1 MYYTVVVY
9 LHIHEYAG
17 TQAGPNFTR
26 KPQIADFWI
35 SVLSAFAVYYLQ
47 KWTTDWLIPIIG
59 RVSEYKPLESKELK
73 HEKSKKAAEKI
84 YKTFWHMGCAI
95 GAYAI
100 IKDCNWLPWYFGGK
114 GDLVYGFENMPFSP
128 MNDSL
133 YLYGLIVFGHPL

>member
-9 LHIHEYAG
+9 LHIHEYAE

-95 GAYAI
+95 GAYLLFY
-100 IKDCNWLPWYFGGK
+100 IKLADENNFTYPLTK
-114 GDLVYGFENMPFSP
+114 IFEKFQNIKS
-128 MNDSL
+128 
-133 YLYGLIVFGHPL
+133 